1 MNRRQAWDYHRRDW
15 WPAHTLPSH
24 FETYTAKWLSWGAPI
39 AGQSIINRTAED
51 MRERHHLHES
61 KHPASCTC
69 WQCEIA
75 RQQKLGLDPALPAGQ
90 HVVDEVVSEA
100 QSIIDQQSWSTQVR
114 EATRAAKPR
123 KSTRAS
129 RKSKSRSKKRK
140 K

>member
-1 MNRRQAWDYHRRDW
+1 
-15 WPAHTLPSH
+15 
-24 FETYTAKWLSWGAPI
+24 
-39 AGQSIINRTAED
+39 

-75 RQQKLGLDPALPAGQ
+75 RQQKLGLDPVLPAGQ
-90 HVVDEVVSEA
+90 HVVDEVVNDA
-100 QSIIDQQSWSTQVR
+100 QSIIDQRSWSMQVR
-114 EATRAAKPR
+114 EASRAAAKPG

-129 RKSKSRSKKRK
+129 RKAKTRGKKRK